1 MNKKKIFLIIKGA
14 LTKIKVTRKKD
25 LDQDIKE
32 INIFSNEQIDSL
44 KLVNLI
50 SFFEKKFKINFSD
63 TFFIKKKTKKLQRFV
78 IIFLVK
84 LNEFIF
90 IIIKK
95 L

>member
-63 TFFIKKKTKKLQRFV
+63 TFFIKKKNQKITK
-78 IIFLVK
+78 ICDYIFSK
-84 LNEFIF
+84 
-90 IIIKK
+90 IK
-95 L
+95 